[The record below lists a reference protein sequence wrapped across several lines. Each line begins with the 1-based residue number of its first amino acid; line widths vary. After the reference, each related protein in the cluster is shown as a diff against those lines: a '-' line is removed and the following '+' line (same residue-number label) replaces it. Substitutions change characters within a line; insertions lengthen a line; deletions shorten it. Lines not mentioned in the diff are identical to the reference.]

1 MRKSIVYFLLVLC
14 SCVFA
19 QDKSI
24 YKEYKNQFFQ
34 GILDSIQ
41 EFEKTPARPEKKF
54 RMDFTDKQFPTDKK
68 LYTTVWHNEPIS
80 QGNSGTCWAYCS
92 TSFFESEIFR
102 LTGKK
107 VKLSEMYTVY
117 WEIVEKARRFVQQR
131 GDSNF
136 DEGSQSGA
144 VIRIWKQYGIVPAE
158 AYTAMKPGQKFHN
171 HETMFNEMKKYL
183 ESVKANNAWNE
194 KQVLE
199 TIQAII
205 HHYMSVPPEVITA
218 DGKKMTPK
226 EYFASLKLCLDDYVD
241 LLSLNK
247 DPYYQ
252 MVEYVV
258 PDNWWHN
265 KEHLNV
271 PLEDFMWVL
280 KNALTNGYSVDFGGD
295 VSEPGYDMFAKV
307 GVVPTFDIPSEFID
321 EHARMF
327 RFSNNTTTDDHGI
340 HCVGIY
346 SQGDKNWYL
355 IKDSGSG
362 SRNVEPVG
370 YVFYHEDYIK
380 LKIMNI
386 LVHKDA
392 AGKVWQKYL
401 EVSKK

>member
-1 MRKSIVYFLLVLC
+1 MRSCIFCILILVC
-14 SCVFA
+14 SFTFA
-19 QDKSI
+19 QDKGV
-24 YKEYKNQFFQ
+24 YKEYKNKFFQ
-34 GILDSIQ
+34 GILDEI
-41 EFEKTPARPEKKF
+41 EKFEKTAAAPETKF
-54 RMDFTDKQFPTDKK
+54 RMDFTGKQFPTDLR

-80 QGNSGTCWAYCS
+80 QGNSGTCWAYCT

-131 GDSNF
+131 GDSLF
-136 DEGSQSGA
+136 AEGSQGNA
-144 VIRIWKQYGIVPAE
+144 VPKIWRKYGIVPHE

-183 ESVKANNAWNE
+183 DSVKANNAWNE

-199 TIQAII
+199 TIQSIL
-205 HHYMSVPPEVITA
+205 HHYMSTPPEVIVV

-226 EYFASLKLCLDDYVD
+226 EYLASLNISLDDYVD
-241 LLSLNK
+241 FLSLTK

-252 MVEYVV
+252 LVEYTV

-265 KEHLNV
+265 KEYVNV

-280 KNALTNGYSVDFGGD
+280 QNALSNGYSVDLGGD

-307 GVVPTFDIPSEFID
+307 GVVPSFDIPSEYIN

-340 HCVGIY
+340 HCVGFL
-346 SQGDKNWYL
+346 SHEGKNWYL

-362 SRNVEPVG
+362 SRNVEPIG

-386 LVHKDA
+386 MVHKDA

-401 EVSKK
+401 EVSRK

>member
-1 MRKSIVYFLLVLC
+1 M
-14 SCVFA
+14 FA
-19 QDKSI
+19 
-24 YKEYKNQFFQ
+24 E
-34 GILDSIQ
+34 G
-41 EFEKTPARPEKKF
+41 
-54 RMDFTDKQFPTDKK
+54 
-68 LYTTVWHNEPIS
+68 S
-80 QGNSGTCWAYCS
+80 QGN
-92 TSFFESEIFR
+92 
-102 LTGKK
+102 
-107 VKLSEMYTVY
+107 
-117 WEIVEKARRFVQQR
+117 
-131 GDSNF
+131 
-136 DEGSQSGA
+136 A
-144 VIRIWKQYGIVPAE
+144 VPKIWRKYGIVPHE

-183 ESVKANNAWNE
+183 DSVKANNAWNE

-199 TIQAII
+199 TIQSIL
-205 HHYMSVPPEVITA
+205 HHYMSTPPEVIVV

-226 EYFASLKLCLDDYVD
+226 EYLASLNISLDDYVD
-241 LLSLNK
+241 FLSLTK

-252 MVEYVV
+252 LVEYTV

-265 KEHLNV
+265 KEYVNV

-280 KNALTNGYSVDFGGD
+280 QNALSNGYSVDLGGD

-307 GVVPTFDIPSEFID
+307 GVVPSFDIPSEYIN

-340 HCVGIY
+340 HCVGFL
-346 SQGDKNWYL
+346 SHEGKNWYL

-362 SRNVEPVG
+362 SRNVEPIG

-386 LVHKDA
+386 MVHKDA

-401 EVSKK
+401 EVSRK